1 MSTVQPIKMK
11 IANILRTK
19 VVLIP
24 LFILVFIYLFA
35 WAGLPRLVHWQAE
48 KQVLE
53 RSGHVLKMDLPEV
66 NPFKLTVRIPKLS
79 LATPEGEQLVAFDH
93 LFVDVSGTDLFT
105 GLVAL
110 DQIDLKNL
118 NLNVALLPEGK
129 NNFTALLDAFKTE
142 EPEEENTEPPAFL
155 LSHLL
160 ISDAAVDFEDR
171 RKPDGLKT
179 RFAPLNLE
187 LRDLATRSETD
198 GDFVLNAVTGLD
210 AELKLRA
217 QIQLADP
224 SATGEFSLTGLNLAK
239 LEPLLAPLLPTAPP
253 AGSADLALNFD
264 VNLKE
269 SATLQ
274 ANETAPADGA
284 PQANQAAQPKVL
296 INNINAE
303 VREFSMAAKPQ
314 GASAAAQ
321 FSKLNVN
328 NASFD
333 LQANK
338 AELTG
343 IVLAGLQ
350 LNHASK
356 AKAIGLDTIEVG
368 PILVDLAEQ
377 HAEVNAATVKGG
389 AVNVKRNA
397 QGKLDLMAA
406 INDWVPAKK
415 PADKNTP
422 ETIDEVPAKPW
433 TYAVN
438 TIDLSGIN
446 ANIQDQTV
454 SPALN
459 IGLNSIAV
467 STSGVTQDL
476 SKTLPLKASLNVA
489 SGGSIA
495 VNGDIN
501 PSTAAT
507 QMNIEVNALA
517 LKPAQPFIGQ
527 FAKLNLV
534 SGAIYTKGK
543 ATYNAKEQG
552 YAGSLTVAGLRLNEA
567 GTNNSFFEFKK
578 LFTPGLRVN
587 AQGLNIQRL
596 TLEGLDTS
604 LLIAKDKSTN
614 ISRILVSKEEPTT
627 ATQQQAE
634 PATPAANA
642 PPAFAVNIDRFSIA
656 DSELDFADESLFIP
670 FGTRIHSLEGV
681 LNGLSN
687 KPGTRGEL
695 ALKGAVDEFGEAD
708 AQGTLNLLDP
718 TAYMDIAVKF
728 SNVEMRNLT
737 PYSGTFANRKI
748 ESGKLSLNLV
758 YNIENQ
764 QLNSSNQVIVDKLKL
779 GERVQSPQGRDLP
792 LELAI
797 AILEDSNG
805 RIDLGLPITGDLND
819 PQFSYGAIV
828 WKAIGN
834 VLTKIVTAPFR
845 ALGALFGGGDADELG
860 KIEFTAGANTLSP
873 SQREGLKK
881 LGEALTTR
889 PNLAL
894 TVQGTWAPVDKT
906 AIQNLQMRRAVA
918 AQAGEKLQP
927 GENPGPLALNNEAT
941 QKAIEALFEKRFS
954 GGELASM
961 KTGFRKAN
969 PGQLEQGMAGKA
981 LGQITNLFKD
991 TRELSEA
998 EVNALK
1004 GKNFYAVL
1012 AQKLQDSE
1020 EVSTAQLQALA
1031 TQRQHLVSTGL
1042 TSAGVP
1048 AERVKTDSPKET
1060 KANDDKTVPMELGVA
1075 VNK

>member
-1 MSTVQPIKMK
+1 MK
-11 IANILRTK
+11 FAPILRSK
-19 VVLIP
+19 AVLIP
-24 LFILVFIYLFA
+24 LFVIVFFYLFA

-53 RSGHVLKMDLPEV
+53 RSGHVLNMDLPEV
-66 NPFKLTVRIPKLS
+66 NPFKLTVRIPKLN
-79 LATPEGEQLVAFDH
+79 LATPEGEQLVSFEH

-105 GLVAL
+105 GLIAL

-129 NNFTALLDAFKTE
+129 NNFTALLESFKSE
-142 EPEEENTEPPAFL
+142 EPEEEENTEPPAFL

-160 ISDAAVDFEDR
+160 ISDAAVNFEDR

-179 RFAPLNLE
+179 TFAPLNLE
-187 LRDLATRSETD
+187 LRDLATRSEND

-224 SATGEFSLTGLNLAK
+224 SAVGEFSLTGLNIAK
-239 LEPLLAPLLPTAPP
+239 LEPLLTPLLPTAPP
-253 AGSADLALNFD
+253 AGSADLALDFD
-264 VNLKE
+264 VNLKDASE
-269 SATLQ
+269 
-274 ANETAPADGA
+274 EIP
-284 PQANQAAQPKVL
+284 PKVF

-303 VREFSMAAKPQ
+303 VREFNIAAKPQ

-321 FSKLNVN
+321 FNKLNIN

-333 LQANK
+333 LQTNK
-338 AELTG
+338 AELAG

-350 LNHASK
+350 LNHSNK
-356 AKAIGLDTIEVG
+356 AKAIGLDAIEVG
-368 PILVDLAEQ
+368 PIAVDLTEQ
-377 HAEVNAATVKGG
+377 HAEVNAATLKGG
-389 AVNVKRNA
+389 QVNIKRNA
-397 QGKLDLMAA
+397 KGELDLMAA
-406 INDWVPAKK
+406 INDWIPPAKPVAK
-415 PADKNTP
+415 QADADNEP
-422 ETIDEVPAKPW
+422 VEESKPW

-438 TIDLSGIN
+438 TIDLSGIQ

-459 IGLNSIAV
+459 IGLNNIAV
-467 STSGVTQDL
+467 STNGVTQDL
-476 SKTLPLKASLNVA
+476 SKNLPLKASLNVA

-495 VNGDIN
+495 VNGTVN
-501 PSTAAT
+501 PSTTAT
-507 QMNIEVNALA
+507 QMNVEVNALA
-517 LKPAQPFIGQ
+517 LKPAQPFIAQ

-552 YAGSLTVAGLRLNEA
+552 YAGSLTIGSLRLNEA

-596 TLEGLDTS
+596 TLEGLDTA

-614 ISRILVSKEEPTT
+614 ISRILVNKEEPKTAAEQTPETT
-627 ATQQQAE
+627 KTADNT
-634 PATPAANA
+634 
-642 PPAFAVNIDRFSIA
+642 PPAFAVNIDRFNIA
-656 DSELDFADESLFIP
+656 NSELDFADESLFIP

-681 LNGLSN
+681 VNGLSN

-708 AQGTLNLLDP
+708 AQGTINLLDP
-718 TAYMDIAVKF
+718 TNYMDIAVKF

-894 TVQGTWAPVDKT
+894 TVQGTWAPADKT

-918 AQAGEKLQP
+918 VQAGEKLEAS
-927 GENPGPLALNNEAT
+927 ENPGPLALNSEAT
-941 QKAIEALFEKRFS
+941 QKALEALFEKRFS
-954 GGELASM
+954 GGELASL

-969 PGQLEQGMAGKA
+969 PGQLEQGVAGKA

-991 TRELSEA
+991 TRELSDS

-1020 EVSTAQLQALA
+1020 EVSAAQLQALA
-1031 TQRQHLVSTGL
+1031 TQRQQVVSTGL
-1042 TSAGVP
+1042 TAAGVP
-1048 AERVKTDSPKET
+1048 AERVKTDAPKET
-1060 KANDDKTVPMELGVA
+1060 KGSDEKTVPMELGVA

>member
-1 MSTVQPIKMK
+1 MK
-11 IANILRTK
+11 LTTIFRSKAL
-19 VVLIP
+19 LIP
-24 LFILVFIYLFA
+24 LFIIVFFYIFA

-53 RSGHVLKMDLPEV
+53 RSGHVLKMDLPEL
-66 NPFKLTVRIPKLS
+66 NPFKLTLRIPKLN
-79 LATPEGEQLVAFDH
+79 LTTPEGEQMVAFDQ
-93 LFVDVSGTDLFT
+93 LFVDISGTDLFT

-110 DQIDLKNL
+110 DQIELKNL
-118 NLNVALLPEGK
+118 NLNVALLPDGK
-129 NNFTALLDAFKTE
+129 NNFTALLDAFKSE
-142 EPEEENTEPPAFL
+142 EPEEEDNKEPPAFL

-160 ISDAAVDFEDR
+160 ITDAVVDFQDR

-179 RFAPLNLE
+179 RFEPLNLE

-224 SATGEFSLTGLNLAK
+224 SATGEFSLKGLNIAK
-239 LEPLLAPLLPTAPP
+239 LEPLLKPLLPTSPP
-253 AGSADLALNFD
+253 AGNADLALNFD
-264 VNLKE
+264 VNLKDASE
-269 SATLQ
+269 DI
-274 ANETAPADGA
+274 P
-284 PQANQAAQPKVL
+284 PKVL
-296 INNINAE
+296 IDNVNAE
-303 VREFSMAAKPQ
+303 VRDFNIAAKPQ
-314 GASAAAQ
+314 GASASAQ
-321 FSKLNVN
+321 FSTLNIN
-328 NASFD
+328 NGSFD

-338 AELTG
+338 AELAG

-350 LNHASK
+350 MNQGNK
-356 AKAIGLDTIEVG
+356 AKAIELSTIEVG
-368 PILVDLAEQ
+368 PIAVDLTEQ
-377 HAEVNAATVKGG
+377 HAEVSAATVKGG

-397 QGKLDLMAA
+397 KGELDLMAA
-406 INDWVPAKK
+406 IDDWIPANK
-415 PADKNTP
+415 PAVKP
-422 ETIDEVPAKPW
+422 EKAAPQVAGDDPAKPW
-433 TYAVN
+433 TYAIN

-459 IGLNSIAV
+459 IGLNNIAV
-467 STSGVTQDL
+467 STNGVTQDL

-495 VNGDIN
+495 VNGEIN

-507 QMNIEVNALA
+507 QMNVEVNALA
-517 LKPAQPFIGQ
+517 LKPVQPFIAQ
-527 FAKLNLV
+527 FAKLELAN
-534 SGAIYTKGK
+534 GAIYTKGK
-543 ATYNAKEQG
+543 ATYNAKEQS
-552 YAGSLTVAGLRLNEA
+552 YLGSLTVASLRLNET
-567 GTNNSFFEFKK
+567 GTNNSFLQFKK

-596 TLEGLDTS
+596 TLEGLDTA

-614 ISRILVSKEEPTT
+614 ISRILVSNDEAKTDRQQPT
-627 ATQQQAE
+627 E
-634 PATPAANA
+634 PAKPADNT
-642 PPAFAVNIDRFSIA
+642 PPAFAINIDRFNIA
-656 DSELDFADESLFIP
+656 DSEMDFADESLFIP

-681 LNGLSN
+681 VNGLSN

-695 ALKGAVDEFGEAD
+695 ALNGAVDEFGEAD
-708 AQGTLNLLDP
+708 AQGTINLMDP
-718 TAYMDIAVKF
+718 TAFMDIVVKF

-845 ALGALFGGGDADELG
+845 ALGALFGGADADELG
-860 KIEFTAGANTLSP
+860 KIEFNAGANTLSP
-873 SQREGLKK
+873 SQRESLKK

-894 TVQGTWAPVDKT
+894 TVQGTWAPADKT

-918 AQAGEKLQP
+918 TQAGEKLQP

-969 PGQLEQGMAGKA
+969 PGQLEQGVAGKA

-991 TRELSEA
+991 TRELSDA

-1031 TQRQHLVSTGL
+1031 TQRQQLVSTGL

-1048 AERVKTDSPKET
+1048 AERVKTDAPKET

>member
-1 MSTVQPIKMK
+1 MK
-11 IANILRTK
+11 FAPILRSK
-19 VVLIP
+19 AVLIP
-24 LFILVFIYLFA
+24 LFVVVFFYLFA

-53 RSGHVLKMDLPEV
+53 RSGHVLNMGLPEI
-66 NPFKLTVRIPKLS
+66 NPFKLTVRIPKLN
-79 LATPEGEQLVAFDH
+79 LATPEGEQLVSFEH

-105 GLVAL
+105 GLIAL

-129 NNFTALLDAFKTE
+129 NNFTALLDAFKTD
-142 EPEEENTEPPAFL
+142 EPEEEENTEPPAFL

-160 ISDAAVDFEDR
+160 ISDAAVNFEDR

-179 RFAPLNLE
+179 TFAPLNLE
-187 LRDLATRSETD
+187 LRDLATRSEND

-224 SATGEFSLTGLNLAK
+224 SAVGEFSLTGLNIAK

-264 VNLKE
+264 VNLKDASE
-269 SATLQ
+269 
-274 ANETAPADGA
+274 EIP
-284 PQANQAAQPKVL
+284 PKVL

-303 VREFSMAAKPQ
+303 VREFNIAAKPQ
-314 GASAAAQ
+314 GASVAAQ
-321 FSKLNVN
+321 FNKLNIN

-333 LQANK
+333 LQTNK
-338 AELTG
+338 AELAG
-343 IVLAGLQ
+343 ILLAGLQ
-350 LNHASK
+350 LNHSNK
-356 AKAIGLDTIEVG
+356 AKAIGLDAIEVG
-368 PILVDLAEQ
+368 PIAVDLTEQ
-377 HAEVNAATVKGG
+377 HAEVNAATLKGG
-389 AVNVKRNA
+389 LVNVKRNA
-397 QGKLDLMAA
+397 KGELDLMAA
-406 INDWVPAKK
+406 INDWIPPTK
-415 PADKNTP
+415 PAEKQAEAD
-422 ETIDEVPAKPW
+422 DEIAEESKPW

-438 TIDLSGIN
+438 TIDLSGIQ

-459 IGLNSIAV
+459 IGLNNIAV

-476 SKTLPLKASLNVA
+476 SKNLPLKASLNVA

-495 VNGDIN
+495 VNGTIN
-501 PSTAAT
+501 PSTTAT
-507 QMNIEVNALA
+507 QMNVEVNALA
-517 LKPAQPFIGQ
+517 LKPAQPFIAQ

-552 YAGSLTVAGLRLNEA
+552 YVGSLTIGSLRLNEA

-596 TLEGLDTS
+596 TLEGLDTA

-614 ISRILVSKEEPTT
+614 ISRILVNKEEPKTAAEQTPETT
-627 ATQQQAE
+627 KTADNT
-634 PATPAANA
+634 
-642 PPAFAVNIDRFSIA
+642 PPAFAVNIDRFNIA
-656 DSELDFADESLFIP
+656 NSELDFADESLFIP

-681 LNGLSN
+681 VNGLSN

-708 AQGTLNLLDP
+708 AQGTINLLDP
-718 TAYMDIAVKF
+718 TNYMDIAVKF

-894 TVQGTWAPVDKT
+894 TVQGTWAPADKT

-918 AQAGEKLQP
+918 TQAGEKLQAD
-927 GENPGPLALNNEAT
+927 ENPGPLALNSEAT
-941 QKAIEALFEKRFS
+941 QKALEALFEKRFS
-954 GGELASM
+954 GGELASL

-969 PGQLEQGMAGKA
+969 PGQLEQGVAGKA

-991 TRELSEA
+991 TRELSDS

-1020 EVSTAQLQALA
+1020 EVSAAQLQALA
-1031 TQRQHLVSTGL
+1031 TQRQQVVSTGL
-1042 TSAGVP
+1042 TAAGVP
-1048 AERVKTDSPKET
+1048 AERVKTDAPKET
-1060 KANDDKTVPMELGVA
+1060 EASDEKTVPMELGVA

>member
-1 MSTVQPIKMK
+1 MK
-11 IANILRTK
+11 LTTIFRSKAL
-19 VVLIP
+19 LIP
-24 LFILVFIYLFA
+24 LFIIVFFYIFA

-53 RSGHVLKMDLPEV
+53 RSGHVLKMDLPEL
-66 NPFKLTVRIPKLS
+66 NPFKLTLRIPKLN
-79 LATPEGEQLVAFDH
+79 LTTPEGEQMVAFDQ
-93 LFVDVSGTDLFT
+93 LFVDISGTDLFT

-110 DQIDLKNL
+110 DQIELKNL
-118 NLNVALLPEGK
+118 NLNVALLPDGK
-129 NNFTALLDAFKTE
+129 NNFTALLDAFKSE
-142 EPEEENTEPPAFL
+142 EPEEEDNKEPPAFL

-160 ISDAAVDFEDR
+160 ITDAVVDFQDR

-179 RFAPLNLE
+179 RFEPLNLE

-224 SATGEFSLTGLNLAK
+224 SATGEFSLKGLNIAK
-239 LEPLLAPLLPTAPP
+239 LEPLLKPLLPTSPP
-253 AGSADLALNFD
+253 AGNADLALNFD
-264 VNLKE
+264 VNLKDASE
-269 SATLQ
+269 DI
-274 ANETAPADGA
+274 P
-284 PQANQAAQPKVL
+284 PKVL
-296 INNINAE
+296 INNVNAE
-303 VREFSMAAKPQ
+303 VRDFNIAAKPQ
-314 GASAAAQ
+314 GASASAQ
-321 FSKLNVN
+321 FSTLNIN
-328 NASFD
+328 NGSFD

-338 AELTG
+338 AELAG

-350 LNHASK
+350 MNQGNK
-356 AKAIGLDTIEVG
+356 AKAIELSTIEVG
-368 PILVDLAEQ
+368 PIAVDLTEQ
-377 HAEVNAATVKGG
+377 HAEVSAATVKGG

-397 QGKLDLMAA
+397 KGELDLMAA
-406 INDWVPAKK
+406 IDDWIPANK
-415 PADKNTP
+415 PAVKP
-422 ETIDEVPAKPW
+422 EKAAPQVAGDDPAKPW
-433 TYAVN
+433 TYAIN

-459 IGLNSIAV
+459 IGLNNIAV
-467 STSGVTQDL
+467 STNGITQDL

-495 VNGDIN
+495 VNGEIN

-507 QMNIEVNALA
+507 QMNVEVNALA
-517 LKPAQPFIGQ
+517 LKPVQPFIAQ
-527 FAKLNLV
+527 FAKLELAN
-534 SGAIYTKGK
+534 GAIYTKGK
-543 ATYNAKEQG
+543 ATYNAKEQS
-552 YAGSLTVAGLRLNEA
+552 YLGSLTVASLRLNET
-567 GTNNSFFEFKK
+567 GTNNSFLQFKK

-596 TLEGLDTS
+596 TLEGLDTA

-614 ISRILVSKEEPTT
+614 ISRILVSNDEAKTARQQPT
-627 ATQQQAE
+627 E
-634 PATPAANA
+634 PAKPADNT
-642 PPAFAVNIDRFSIA
+642 PPAFAINIDRFNIA
-656 DSELDFADESLFIP
+656 DSEMDFADESLFIP

-681 LNGLSN
+681 VNGLSN

-695 ALKGAVDEFGEAD
+695 ALNGAVDEFGEAD
-708 AQGTLNLLDP
+708 AQGTINLMDP
-718 TAYMDIAVKF
+718 TAFMDIVVKF

-845 ALGALFGGGDADELG
+845 ALGALFGGADADELG
-860 KIEFTAGANTLSP
+860 KIEFNAGANTLSP
-873 SQREGLKK
+873 SQRESLKK

-894 TVQGTWAPVDKT
+894 TVQGTWAPADKT

-918 AQAGEKLQP
+918 TQAGEKLQP

-969 PGQLEQGMAGKA
+969 PGQLEQGVAGKA

-991 TRELSEA
+991 TRELSDA

-1031 TQRQHLVSTGL
+1031 TQRQQLVSTGL

-1048 AERVKTDSPKET
+1048 AERVKTDAPKET

>member
-1 MSTVQPIKMK
+1 MK
-11 IANILRTK
+11 LTNILRSK
-19 VVLIP
+19 ALLIP
-24 LFILVFIYLFA
+24 LFFLVFFYVFA
-35 WAGLPRLVHWQAE
+35 WAGLPLLVHWQAE

-53 RSGHVLKMDLPEV
+53 RSGHVLTMDLPEV
-66 NPFKLTVRIPKLS
+66 NPFKLTVRIPKLN
-79 LATPEGEQLVAFDH
+79 LATPKGEQLVSFDH

-105 GLVAL
+105 GLIAL

-129 NNFTALLDAFKTE
+129 NNFTALLEAFKSE
-142 EPEEENTEPPAFL
+142 EPEEEDNKEPPAFL
-155 LSHLL
+155 LSHLV
-160 ISDAAVDFEDR
+160 ITDAAIDFHDQ

-179 RFAPLNLE
+179 RFEPLNLE

-198 GDFVLNAVTGLD
+198 GDFVLNAITGLD

-224 SATGEFSLTGLNLAK
+224 SATGEFSLTGLNIAK
-239 LEPLLAPLLPTAPP
+239 LEPLLAPLLPTATPS
-253 AGSADLALNFD
+253 GSADLALNFD
-264 VNLKE
+264 VNLKDASE
-269 SATLQ
+269 EVL
-274 ANETAPADGA
+274 
-284 PQANQAAQPKVL
+284 PKVL

-303 VREFSMAAKPQ
+303 IREFNIAAKPQ

-321 FSKLNVN
+321 FSKLNIN

-338 AELTG
+338 AELAG

-350 LNHASK
+350 LNHSNK
-356 AKAIGLDTIEVG
+356 AKAIGLSAVEVG
-368 PILVDLAEQ
+368 PITVDLTEQ
-377 HAEVNAATVKGG
+377 HAEVNAAAVKGG
-389 AVNVKRNA
+389 QVNVKRN
-397 QGKLDLMAA
+397 GKGELDLMAA
-406 INDWVPAKK
+406 INDWIPKPNSAPAE
-415 PADKNTP
+415 NTGDV
-422 ETIDEVPAKPW
+422 TAKPW
-433 TYAVN
+433 TYTVN
-438 TIDLSGIN
+438 SVDISGIN
-446 ANIQDQTV
+446 ANFQDQTV

-459 IGLNSIAV
+459 LGLNNIAV
-467 STSGVTQDL
+467 STSGVTHDL
-476 SKTLPLKASLNVA
+476 TRNLPLKVSLNVA

-495 VNGDIN
+495 VNGNIN

-507 QMNIEVNALA
+507 QMNVEVNALA

-527 FAKLNLV
+527 FAKLDLA
-534 SGAIYTKGK
+534 SGVIYTKGK

-552 YAGSLTVAGLRLNEA
+552 YTGSLTVASLRLNET
-567 GTNNSFFEFKK
+567 GTKNSFFQFKK
-578 LFTPGLRVN
+578 LFTPSLN
-587 AQGLNIQRL
+587 ANAKGLNIQRL
-596 TLEGLDTS
+596 TLEGLDTA
-604 LLIAKDKSTN
+604 LLIAKDQSTN
-614 ISRILVSKEEPTT
+614 ISRILVTKEEPKTPAKPT
-627 ATQQQAE
+627 ATPE
-634 PATPAANA
+634 KSTRNTP
-642 PPAFAVNIDRFSIA
+642 PEFAVNIDRFTIA
-656 DSELDFADESLFIP
+656 DSEMDFADESLFIP

-681 LNGLSN
+681 VNGLSN

-708 AQGTLNLLDP
+708 AQGTINLMDP

-805 RIDLGLPITGDLND
+805 RIDLGLPITGNLND

-828 WKAIGN
+828 WKALGN

-860 KIEFTAGANTLSP
+860 KIEFTAGANSLSP
-873 SQREGLKK
+873 SQRESLKK

-894 TVQGTWAPVDKT
+894 TVQGTWAATDKT

-918 AQAGEKLQP
+918 TQAGEKLQP

-941 QKAIEALFEKRFS
+941 QKALENLVGKRLG
-954 GGELASM
+954 GGELASL

-969 PGQLEQGMAGKA
+969 PGQLEQGVAGKA
-981 LGQITNLFKD
+981 LGQVTNLFKE
-991 TRELSEA
+991 TRELSET

-1012 AQKLQDSE
+1012 AQKLQDTE
-1020 EVSTAQLQALA
+1020 EVSTAQLQTLA
-1031 TQRQHLVSTGL
+1031 TERQQLVSTGL
-1042 TSAGVP
+1042 TAAGVP
-1048 AERVKTDSPKET
+1048 AERVKSGTPKET
-1060 KANDDKTVPMELGVA
+1060 KPNDDKTVPMELGVA

>member
-1 MSTVQPIKMK
+1 MK
-11 IANILRTK
+11 LTTILRSK
-19 VVLIP
+19 ALLIP
-24 LFILVFIYLFA
+24 LFIIVFFYVFA

-53 RSGHVLKMDLPEV
+53 RSGHVLKMDLPEL
-66 NPFKLTVRIPKLS
+66 NPFKLTLRIPKLN
-79 LATPEGEQLVAFDH
+79 LTTPEGEQLVAFDH
-93 LFVDVSGTDLFT
+93 LFVDVSGTDLLT

-129 NNFTALLDAFKTE
+129 NNFTALLEAFKSE
-142 EPEEENTEPPAFL
+142 EPEEEDNKEPPAFL

-171 RKPDGLKT
+171 RNPDGLKT

-224 SATGEFSLTGLNLAK
+224 SATGEFSLTGLNIAK

-253 AGSADLALNFD
+253 AGNADLALNFD

-269 SATLQ
+269 EPA
-274 ANETAPADGA
+274 AAPGTE
-284 PQANQAAQPKVL
+284 AAQAKVL
-296 INNINAE
+296 INNINVE
-303 VREFSMAAKPQ
+303 VREFSIAAKPQ
-314 GASAAAQ
+314 EGTAAAQ
-321 FSKLNVN
+321 FSKLNIN
-328 NASFD
+328 NANFD
-333 LQANK
+333 LQSNK
-338 AELTG
+338 ADVAG

-350 LNHASK
+350 LNHSNK
-356 AKAIGLDTIEVG
+356 AKAIGLDAIEVG
-368 PILVDLAEQ
+368 PVAVDLTAQ

-389 AVNVKRNA
+389 VVNVKRNA
-397 QGKLDLMAA
+397 KGELDLVAT
-406 INDWVPAKK
+406 IDDWIPASK
-415 PADKNTP
+415 PAVKSEKAAP
-422 ETIDEVPAKPW
+422 QETEEGPAKPW
-433 TYAVN
+433 TYAIN
-438 TIDLSGIN
+438 TIDLSGIS
-446 ANIQDQTV
+446 ANIQDQSV

-459 IGLNSIAV
+459 IGLNNIAV
-467 STSGVTQDL
+467 ATSGFTQDL

-495 VNGDIN
+495 VNGTVN

-507 QMNIEVNALA
+507 QMNVEVNALA
-517 LKPAQPFIGQ
+517 LKPVQPFIAQ
-527 FAKLNLV
+527 FAKLELAN
-534 SGAIYTKGK
+534 GAIYTKGK
-543 ATYNAKEQG
+543 ATYSAKEQG
-552 YAGSLTVAGLRLNEA
+552 YSGSLTVAGLRLNEA
-567 GTNNSFFEFKK
+567 GTNNSFFQFKK

-596 TLEGLDTS
+596 TLEGLDTA
-604 LLIAKDKSTN
+604 LLIAKDKSSN
-614 ISRILVSKEEPTT
+614 ISRILVNKEESKAPS
-627 ATQQQAE
+627 QQQAE
-634 PATPAANA
+634 AAKPVDNTL
-642 PPAFAVNIDRFSIA
+642 PAFAVNIDRFNIA
-656 DSELDFADESLFIP
+656 DSEMDFADESLFIP

-681 LNGLSN
+681 VNGLSN

-708 AQGTLNLLDP
+708 AQGTINLLDP

-894 TVQGTWAPVDKT
+894 TVQGTWAPADKT

-918 AQAGEKLQP
+918 MQAGEKLQP

-954 GGELASM
+954 GGELASL

-969 PGQLEQGMAGKA
+969 PGQLEQGVAGKA

-991 TRELSEA
+991 TRELSDA
-998 EVNALK
+998 EVSALK

-1020 EVSTAQLQALA
+1020 EVSTAQLQDLA
-1031 TQRQHLVSTGL
+1031 TQRQQLVSTGL
-1042 TSAGVP
+1042 TAAGVP
-1048 AERVKTDSPKET
+1048 AERVKTDAPKET
-1060 KANDDKTVPMELGVA
+1060 KASDDKTVPMELGVA

>member
-1 MSTVQPIKMK
+1 MK
-11 IANILRTK
+11 LTTIIRSKAL
-19 VVLIP
+19 LIP
-24 LFILVFIYLFA
+24 LFIIVFLYAFA

-53 RSGHVLKMDLPEV
+53 RSGHVLKMDLPEL
-66 NPFKLTVRIPKLS
+66 NPFKLTLRIPKLN
-79 LATPEGEQLVAFDH
+79 LTTPEGEPLVAFDH
-93 LFVDVSGTDLFT
+93 LFVDISGTDLFT
-105 GLVAL
+105 GLIAL

-129 NNFTALLDAFKTE
+129 NNFTALLDAFKSE
-142 EPEEENTEPPAFL
+142 EPEEEDNKEPPAFL
-155 LSHLL
+155 LSRLL
-160 ISDAAVDFEDR
+160 ISDAVVDFQDR

-179 RFAPLNLE
+179 RFEPLNLE

-224 SATGEFSLTGLNLAK
+224 SATGEFSLTGLNIAK

-253 AGSADLALNFD
+253 AGSADLALKFD
-264 VNLKE
+264 VNLKDASE
-269 SATLQ
+269 D
-274 ANETAPADGA
+274 TA
-284 PQANQAAQPKVL
+284 PKVL
-296 INNINAE
+296 INNINVE

-314 GASAAAQ
+314 GATAAAQ
-321 FSKLNVN
+321 FSKLNIN
-328 NASFD
+328 NANFD
-333 LQANK
+333 LQGNK
-338 AELTG
+338 ADVAG

-350 LNHASK
+350 LNHGNK

-368 PILVDLAEQ
+368 PVAVDLTGQ

-389 AVNVKRNA
+389 VVNVKRNA
-397 QGKLDLMAA
+397 KGELDLIAA
-406 INDWVPAKK
+406 LEDWIPASK
-415 PADKNTP
+415 PAVKP
-422 ETIDEVPAKPW
+422 EKAAPQETEDSPAKPW
-433 TYAVN
+433 TYAINSV
-438 TIDLSGIN
+438 DLSRIN
-446 ANIQDQTV
+446 ANIQDQSV
-454 SPALN
+454 SPPLN
-459 IGLNSIAV
+459 IGLNNIAV
-467 STSGVTQDL
+467 STSGITQDL

-489 SGGSIA
+489 SGGNIA
-495 VNGDIN
+495 VNGKIN

-507 QMNIEVNALA
+507 QMDVEVNALA
-517 LKPAQPFIGQ
+517 LKPVQPFIGQ
-527 FAKLNLV
+527 VAKLELA

-543 ATYNAKEQG
+543 ATYNAKEQS
-552 YAGSLTVAGLRLNEA
+552 YLGSLTVASLRLNET
-567 GTNNSFFEFKK
+567 GTNNSFFQFKK

-596 TLEGLDTS
+596 TLEGLDTA

-614 ISRILVSKEEPTT
+614 ISRILVNKEEPKTPS
-627 ATQQQAE
+627 QQQAE
-634 PATPAANA
+634 AAKPVDNT
-642 PPAFAVNIDRFSIA
+642 PPAFAVNIDRFNIA
-656 DSELDFADESLFIP
+656 DSEMDFADESLFIP

-681 LNGLSN
+681 VNGLSN

-708 AQGTLNLLDP
+708 AQGTINLLDP

-894 TVQGTWAPVDKT
+894 TVQGTWAPADKT

-918 AQAGEKLQP
+918 MQAGEKLQP

-941 QKAIEALFEKRFS
+941 QKAIEALFEKRFG
-954 GGELASM
+954 GGELASL

-969 PGQLEQGMAGKA
+969 PGQLEQGVAGKA

-991 TRELSEA
+991 TRELSDA
-998 EVNALK
+998 EVSALK
-1004 GKNFYAVL
+1004 GKNFYSVL

-1020 EVSTAQLQALA
+1020 EVSTAQLQTLA
-1031 TQRQHLVSTGL
+1031 TQRQQLVSTGL
-1042 TSAGVP
+1042 TAAGVP
-1048 AERVKTDSPKET
+1048 AERVKTDAPKEI
-1060 KANDDKTVPMELGVA
+1060 KASDDKTVPMELGVA
-1075 VNK
+1075 VKK

>member
-1 MSTVQPIKMK
+1 M
-11 IANILRTK
+11 
-19 VVLIP
+19 
-24 LFILVFIYLFA
+24 
-35 WAGLPRLVHWQAE
+35 GLPE
-48 KQVLE
+48 I
-53 RSGHVLKMDLPEV
+53 
-66 NPFKLTVRIPKLS
+66 NPFKLTVRIPKLN
-79 LATPEGEQLVAFDH
+79 LATPEGEQLVSFEH

-129 NNFTALLDAFKTE
+129 NNFTTLLDAFKTD
-142 EPEEENTEPPAFL
+142 EPEEEENTEPPAFL

-160 ISDAAVDFEDR
+160 ISDAAVNFEDR

-179 RFAPLNLE
+179 TFAPLNLE
-187 LRDLATRSETD
+187 LRDLATRSEND
-198 GDFVLNAVTGLD
+198 GDFVLNAITGLD

-224 SATGEFSLTGLNLAK
+224 SAVGEFSLTGLNIAK

-264 VNLKE
+264 VNLKDASE
-269 SATLQ
+269 
-274 ANETAPADGA
+274 EIP
-284 PQANQAAQPKVL
+284 PKVL

-303 VREFSMAAKPQ
+303 VREFNILAKPQ

-321 FSKLNVN
+321 FIKLNIN

-333 LQANK
+333 LQTNK
-338 AELTG
+338 AELAG

-350 LNHASK
+350 LNHSNK

-377 HAEVNAATVKGG
+377 HAEVNAATLKGG
-389 AVNVKRNA
+389 AVNVKRNSK
-397 QGKLDLMAA
+397 GELDLMAA
-406 INDWVPAKK
+406 INDWIPAKK
-415 PADKNTP
+415 PVDKSAP
-422 ETIDEVPAKPW
+422 ETSDKTPAKPW
-433 TYAVN
+433 TYSVN
-438 TIDLSGIN
+438 TIDVSGIN

-459 IGLNSIAV
+459 IGLNNIAV

-476 SKTLPLKASLNVA
+476 SKNLPLKASLNVA
-489 SGGSIA
+489 SGGNIA
-495 VNGDIN
+495 VNGTVN
-501 PSTAAT
+501 HSTTAT
-507 QMNIEVNALA
+507 QMNVEVNALA

-552 YAGSLTVAGLRLNEA
+552 YVGSLTIGSLRLNEA

-596 TLEGLDTS
+596 TLEGLDTA

-614 ISRILVSKEEPTT
+614 ISRILVNKEEPTT

-634 PATPAANA
+634 PAKPAANT
-642 PPAFAVNIDRFSIA
+642 PPAFAVNIDRFNIA
-656 DSELDFADESLFIP
+656 NSEMDFADESLFIP

-681 LNGLSN
+681 VNGLSN

-708 AQGTLNLLDP
+708 AQGTINLLDP
-718 TAYMDIAVKF
+718 TAYMDIVVKF

-918 AQAGEKLQP
+918 TQAGEKLQP

-954 GGELASM
+954 GGELASL

-969 PGQLEQGMAGKA
+969 PGQLEQGVAGKA
-981 LGQITNLFKD
+981 LGQLTNLFKD
-991 TRELSEA
+991 TRELSDA

-1031 TQRQHLVSTGL
+1031 TQRQQLVSTGL

-1048 AERVKTDSPKET
+1048 AERVKTDAPKET

>member
-1 MSTVQPIKMK
+1 MK
-11 IANILRTK
+11 LTTIFRSKAL
-19 VVLIP
+19 LIP
-24 LFILVFIYLFA
+24 LFIIVFFYIFA

-53 RSGHVLKMDLPEV
+53 RSGHVLKMDLPEL
-66 NPFKLTVRIPKLS
+66 NPFKLTLRIPKLN
-79 LATPEGEQLVAFDH
+79 LTTPEGEQMVAFDQ
-93 LFVDVSGTDLFT
+93 LFVDISGTDLFT

-110 DQIDLKNL
+110 DQIELKNL
-118 NLNVALLPEGK
+118 NLNVALLPDGK
-129 NNFTALLDAFKTE
+129 NNFTALLDAFKSE
-142 EPEEENTEPPAFL
+142 EPEEEDNKEPPAFL

-160 ISDAAVDFEDR
+160 ITDAVVDFQDR

-179 RFAPLNLE
+179 RFEPLNLE

-224 SATGEFSLTGLNLAK
+224 SATGEFSLKGLNIAK
-239 LEPLLAPLLPTAPP
+239 LEPLLKPLLPTSPP
-253 AGSADLALNFD
+253 AGNADLALNFD
-264 VNLKE
+264 VNLKDASE
-269 SATLQ
+269 DI
-274 ANETAPADGA
+274 P
-284 PQANQAAQPKVL
+284 PKVL
-296 INNINAE
+296 INNVNAE
-303 VREFSMAAKPQ
+303 VRDFNIAAKPQ
-314 GASAAAQ
+314 GASASAQ
-321 FSKLNVN
+321 FSTLNIN
-328 NASFD
+328 NGSFD

-338 AELTG
+338 AELAG

-350 LNHASK
+350 MNQGNK
-356 AKAIGLDTIEVG
+356 AKAIELSTIEVG
-368 PILVDLAEQ
+368 PIAVDLTEQ
-377 HAEVNAATVKGG
+377 HAEVSAATVKGG

-397 QGKLDLMAA
+397 KGELDLMAA
-406 INDWVPAKK
+406 IDDWIPANK
-415 PADKNTP
+415 PAVKP
-422 ETIDEVPAKPW
+422 EKAAPQVAGDDPAKPW
-433 TYAVN
+433 TYAIN

-459 IGLNSIAV
+459 IGLNNIAV
-467 STSGVTQDL
+467 STNGVTQDL

-495 VNGDIN
+495 VNGEIN

-507 QMNIEVNALA
+507 QMNVEVNALA
-517 LKPAQPFIGQ
+517 LKPVQPFIAQ
-527 FAKLNLV
+527 FAKLELAN
-534 SGAIYTKGK
+534 GAIYTKGK
-543 ATYNAKEQG
+543 ATYNAKEQS
-552 YAGSLTVAGLRLNEA
+552 YLGSLTVASLRLNET
-567 GTNNSFFEFKK
+567 GTNNSFLQFKK

-596 TLEGLDTS
+596 TLEGLDTA

-614 ISRILVSKEEPTT
+614 ISRILVSNDEAKTARQQPT
-627 ATQQQAE
+627 E
-634 PATPAANA
+634 PAKPADNT
-642 PPAFAVNIDRFSIA
+642 PPAFAINIDRFNLA
-656 DSELDFADESLFIP
+656 DSEMDFADESLFIP

-681 LNGLSN
+681 VNGLSN

-695 ALKGAVDEFGEAD
+695 ALNGAVDEFGEAD
-708 AQGTLNLLDP
+708 AQGTINLMDP
-718 TAYMDIAVKF
+718 TAFMDIVVKF

-845 ALGALFGGGDADELG
+845 ALGALFGGADADELG
-860 KIEFTAGANTLSP
+860 KIEFNAGANTLSP
-873 SQREGLKK
+873 SQRESLKK

-894 TVQGTWAPVDKT
+894 TVQGTWAPADKT

-918 AQAGEKLQP
+918 TQAGEKLQP

-969 PGQLEQGMAGKA
+969 PGQLEQGVAGKA

-991 TRELSEA
+991 TRELSDA

-1031 TQRQHLVSTGL
+1031 TQRQQLVSTGL

-1048 AERVKTDSPKET
+1048 AERVKTDAPKET

>member
-1 MSTVQPIKMK
+1 MSAPPRTLKMK
-11 IANILRTK
+11 FAQILRSK
-19 VVLIP
+19 ALLIP
-24 LFILVFIYLFA
+24 LAIVVFFYLFA

-53 RSGHVLKMDLPEV
+53 RSGHVLNMDLPEI
-66 NPFKLTVRIPKLS
+66 NPFKLTVRIPKLN
-79 LATPEGEQLVAFDH
+79 LATPEGEQLVSFEH

-105 GLVAL
+105 GLIAL

-129 NNFTALLDAFKTE
+129 NNFTALLDAFKTD
-142 EPEEENTEPPAFL
+142 EPEEEENTEPPAFL

-160 ISDAAVDFEDR
+160 ISDAAVNFKDR

-179 RFAPLNLE
+179 TITPLNLE
-187 LRDLATRSETD
+187 LRDLATRSEND

-224 SATGEFSLTGLNLAK
+224 SAVGEFSLTGLNIAK
-239 LEPLLAPLLPTAPP
+239 LGPLLAPLLPTAPP

-264 VNLKE
+264 VNLKDASE
-269 SATLQ
+269 
-274 ANETAPADGA
+274 EIP
-284 PQANQAAQPKVL
+284 PKVL

-303 VREFSMAAKPQ
+303 VREFNIVAKPQ
-314 GASAAAQ
+314 GAAAAAQ
-321 FSKLNVN
+321 FDKLNIN

-333 LQANK
+333 LQTNK
-338 AELTG
+338 AELAG

-350 LNHASK
+350 LNHGNK
-356 AKAIGLDTIEVG
+356 AKAIGLNIIEVG
-368 PILVDLAEQ
+368 PIAVDLNEQ
-377 HAEVNAATVKGG
+377 HAQVNSATVQGG
-389 AVNVKRNA
+389 QVNVKRNA
-397 QGKLDLMAA
+397 KGELDLMAA
-406 INDWVPAKK
+406 INDWIPPAK
-415 PADKNTP
+415 PAAKQAEADN
-422 ETIDEVPAKPW
+422 ETAEESESKPW
-433 TYAVN
+433 TYAVD
-438 TIDLSGIN
+438 TIAISGIN
-446 ANIQDQTV
+446 TAFEDQSV
-454 SPALN
+454 KPALN
-459 IGLNSIAV
+459 IGLNNIAV
-467 STSGVTQDL
+467 STSGLTQDL
-476 SKTLPLKASLNVA
+476 SKNLPLKASLNVA

-495 VNGDIN
+495 VNGTIN

-507 QMNIEVNALA
+507 QMNVEVNALA

-527 FAKLNLV
+527 FAKLDLAN
-534 SGAIYTKGK
+534 GAIYTKGK

-552 YAGSLTVAGLRLNEA
+552 YVGSLTVASLRLNET
-567 GTNNSFFEFKK
+567 GTKNSFLEFKK

-596 TLEGLDTS
+596 TLEGLDTA

-614 ISRILVSKEEPTT
+614 ISRILVNKEEPKTAAEQTT
-627 ATQQQAE
+627 A
-634 PATPAANA
+634 PAKSSDNSPS
-642 PPAFAVNIDRFSIA
+642 AFAVNIDRFAIA

-681 LNGLSN
+681 VNGLSN

-708 AQGTLNLLDP
+708 AQGTVNLLDP

-728 SNVEMRNLT
+728 SNVEMSNLT
-737 PYSGTFANRKI
+737 AYSGTFANRKI
-748 ESGKLSLNLV
+748 ESGKLSLNLN
-758 YNIENQ
+758 YQIENQ
-764 QLNSSNQVIVDKLKL
+764 KLNSTNQVIVDKLKL

-828 WKAIGN
+828 WKALGN

-845 ALGALFGGGDADELG
+845 ALGALFGGSDADELG

-894 TVQGTWAPVDKT
+894 TVQGTWAPADKT

-918 AQAGEKLQP
+918 TQAGEKLQA
-927 GENPGPLALNNEAT
+927 GDNPGPLALNSETTQEAL
-941 QKAIEALFEKRFS
+941 EALFEKRFS
-954 GGELASM
+954 GGELASL
-961 KTGFRKAN
+961 KTGFRTAN
-969 PGQLEQGMAGKA
+969 PGKLEQGLAGKA

-991 TRELSEA
+991 TRELSDS

-1004 GKNFYAVL
+1004 DKNFYAVL

-1020 EVSTAQLQALA
+1020 DVSTAQLQALA
-1031 TQRQHLVSTGL
+1031 TQRQQVVSTGL
-1042 TSAGVP
+1042 AAAGVP
-1048 AERVKTDSPKET
+1048 AERVKTDAPKET
-1060 KANDDKTVPMELGVA
+1060 KASDEKTVPMELGVA

>member
-1 MSTVQPIKMK
+1 MK
-11 IANILRTK
+11 FAPILRSK
-19 VVLIP
+19 SVLIP
-24 LFILVFIYLFA
+24 LFVIVFFYLFA

-53 RSGHVLKMDLPEV
+53 RSGHVLNMDLPEI
-66 NPFKLTVRIPKLS
+66 NPFKLTVRIPKLN
-79 LATPEGEQLVAFDH
+79 LATPEGEQLVSFEH

-105 GLVAL
+105 GLIAM

-129 NNFTALLDAFKTE
+129 NNFTALLDAFKTD
-142 EPEEENTEPPAFL
+142 EPEEEENTEPPAFL

-160 ISDAAVDFEDR
+160 ISDAAVNFEDR

-179 RFAPLNLE
+179 TFAPLNLE
-187 LRDLATRSETD
+187 LRDLATRSEND

-224 SATGEFSLTGLNLAK
+224 SAVGEFSLTGLNIAK

-253 AGSADLALNFD
+253 AGSADLALDFD
-264 VNLKE
+264 VNLKDASE
-269 SATLQ
+269 
-274 ANETAPADGA
+274 EIP
-284 PQANQAAQPKVL
+284 PKVF

-303 VREFSMAAKPQ
+303 VREFNIAAKPQ

-321 FSKLNVN
+321 FNKLNIN
-328 NASFD
+328 NASFN
-333 LQANK
+333 LQTNK
-338 AELTG
+338 AELAG

-350 LNHASK
+350 LNHSNK
-356 AKAIGLDTIEVG
+356 AKAIGLDAIEVG
-368 PILVDLAEQ
+368 PIAVDLTEQ
-377 HAEVNAATVKGG
+377 HAEVNAATLKGG
-389 AVNVKRNA
+389 QVNVKRNA
-397 QGKLDLMAA
+397 KGELDLMAA
-406 INDWVPAKK
+406 INDWIPPAK
-415 PADKNTP
+415 PAEKQAEAEGATA
-422 ETIDEVPAKPW
+422 EESKPW

-438 TIDLSGIN
+438 TIDLSGIQ

-459 IGLNSIAV
+459 IGLNNIAV

-476 SKTLPLKASLNVA
+476 SKNLPLKASLNVA

-495 VNGDIN
+495 VNGTIN
-501 PSTAAT
+501 PSTTAT
-507 QMNIEVNALA
+507 QMNVEVNALA
-517 LKPAQPFIGQ
+517 LKPAQPFIAQ

-552 YAGSLTVAGLRLNEA
+552 YAGSLTIGSLRLNEA

-596 TLEGLDTS
+596 TLEGLDTA

-614 ISRILVSKEEPTT
+614 ISRILVNKEEPKT
-627 ATQQQAE
+627 ATAQTPE
-634 PATPAANA
+634 PAKGADNS
-642 PPAFAVNIDRFSIA
+642 PPAFAVNIDRFNIVN
-656 DSELDFADESLFIP
+656 SEMDFADESLFIP

-681 LNGLSN
+681 VNGLSN

-708 AQGTLNLLDP
+708 AQGTINLLDP
-718 TAYMDIAVKF
+718 TNYMDVAVKF

-894 TVQGTWAPVDKT
+894 TVQGTWAPADKT

-918 AQAGEKLQP
+918 VQAGEKLEAN
-927 GENPGPLALNNEAT
+927 ENPGPLALNNDAT
-941 QKAIEALFEKRFS
+941 QKALEALFEKRFS
-954 GGELASM
+954 GGELASL

-969 PGQLEQGMAGKA
+969 PGQLEQGVAGKA

-991 TRELSEA
+991 TRELSDS

-1012 AQKLQDSE
+1012 AQKLQNSE
-1020 EVSTAQLQALA
+1020 EVSAAQLQALA
-1031 TQRQHLVSTGL
+1031 TQRQQVVSTGL
-1042 TSAGVP
+1042 TTAGVP
-1048 AERVKTDSPKET
+1048 AERVKTDAPKET
-1060 KANDDKTVPMELGVA
+1060 EASDEKTVPMELGVA

>member
-1 MSTVQPIKMK
+1 MK
-11 IANILRTK
+11 IANILRSK

-24 LFILVFIYLFA
+24 LFILVFVYLFA

-79 LATPEGEQLVAFDH
+79 LTTPEGEQLVAFDH
-93 LFVDVSGTDLFT
+93 LFVDVSGTDLFA

-129 NNFTALLDAFKTE
+129 NNFTALLNAFKTE

-160 ISDAAVDFEDR
+160 ISEAAVDFEDR

-269 SATLQ
+269 EPAT
-274 ANETAPADGA
+274 TPGA
-284 PQANQAAQPKVL
+284 EAAKPKVL

-303 VREFSMAAKPQ
+303 VREFNMAAKPQ

-321 FSKLNVN
+321 FSKLNIN

-350 LNHASK
+350 LDHSNK

-368 PILVDLAEQ
+368 PIAVDLTEQ

-397 QGKLDLMAA
+397 QGELDLMAA
-406 INDWVPAKK
+406 INDWIPAKK
-415 PADKNTP
+415 PVDKSAP
-422 ETIDEVPAKPW
+422 ETSDEAPAKPW

-438 TIDLSGIN
+438 TIDVSGIN

-454 SPALN
+454 SPTLN
-459 IGLNSIAV
+459 IGLNNIAV
-467 STSGVTQDL
+467 STNGVTQDL

-489 SGGSIA
+489 SGGSVA

-507 QMNIEVNALA
+507 QMNVEVNALA

-534 SGAIYTKGK
+534 SGTVYTKGK

-596 TLEGLDTS
+596 TLEGLDTA

-614 ISRILVSKEEPTT
+614 ISRILVNKEEPTT

-634 PATPAANA
+634 PAKPAANT
-642 PPAFAVNIDRFSIA
+642 PPAFAVNIDRFNIA
-656 DSELDFADESLFIP
+656 NSEMDFADESLFIP

-681 LNGLSN
+681 VNGLSN

-708 AQGTLNLLDP
+708 AQGTINLLDP

-918 AQAGEKLQP
+918 TQAGEKLQP
-927 GENPGPLALNNEAT
+927 GENPGPLALNNEAS

-969 PGQLEQGMAGKA
+969 PGQLEQGVAGKA
-981 LGQITNLFKD
+981 LGQLTNLFKD
-991 TRELSEA
+991 TRELSDA

-1031 TQRQHLVSTGL
+1031 TQRQQLVSTGL

-1048 AERVKTDSPKET
+1048 AERVKTDAPKET

>member
-1 MSTVQPIKMK
+1 MK
-11 IANILRTK
+11 LTSILRSK
-19 VVLIP
+19 ALLIP
-24 LFILVFIYLFA
+24 LFIIVFFYVFA
-35 WAGLPRLVHWQAE
+35 WAGLPRLIHWQAE

-53 RSGHVLKMDLPEV
+53 RSGHVLKMELPEV
-66 NPFKLTVRIPKLS
+66 NPFKLTVRIPKLN
-79 LATPEGEQLVAFDH
+79 LATPEGEQLVSFEH

-105 GLVAL
+105 GLIAL

-129 NNFTALLDAFKTE
+129 TNFTALLDAFKTD
-142 EPEEENTEPPAFL
+142 EPEKEDNTEPPAFL

-160 ISDAAVDFEDR
+160 ITDAAVNFDDR

-179 RFAPLNLE
+179 TFAPLTLE

-198 GDFVLNAVTGLD
+198 GDFILNAVTGLD

-224 SATGEFSLTGLNLAK
+224 SATGEFSLTGLNIAK

-253 AGSADLALNFD
+253 AGTADLALSFD
-264 VNLKE
+264 VNLKDASE
-269 SATLQ
+269 
-274 ANETAPADGA
+274 EVP
-284 PQANQAAQPKVL
+284 PKVL

-303 VREFSMAAKPQ
+303 VREFNIAAKPQ

-321 FSKLNVN
+321 LSKLNIN
-328 NASFD
+328 NGSFD

-338 AELTG
+338 AEVAG

-350 LNHASK
+350 LNHSTK
-356 AKAIGLDTIEVG
+356 AKAIGLNSIEVG
-368 PILVDLAEQ
+368 PIAVDLNAQ
-377 HAEVNAATVKGG
+377 HAEVIAATVKGG
-389 AVNVKRNA
+389 QVNVKRNA
-397 QGKLDLMAA
+397 KGELDLMAA
-406 INDWVPAKK
+406 ISDWIPANKPVVKVPE
-415 PADKNTP
+415 DT
-422 ETIDEVPAKPW
+422 PAKPW

-446 ANIQDQTV
+446 ATIEDQSV
-454 SPALN
+454 KPALN
-459 IGLNSIAV
+459 IGLNNIAV
-467 STSGVTQDL
+467 STRGVTQDL

-495 VNGDIN
+495 LNGNIN

-507 QMNIEVNALA
+507 QMNVEVNALA
-517 LKPAQPFIGQ
+517 IKPAQPFIGQ
-527 FAKLNLV
+527 FAKLDLA

-552 YAGSLTVAGLRLNEA
+552 YTGSLTVASLRLNET
-567 GTNNSFFEFKK
+567 GTNNSFLKFEK
-578 LFTPGLRVN
+578 LFTPSLSVD
-587 AQGLNIQRL
+587 AKGLNIPRL
-596 TLEGLDTS
+596 TLEGLDTA

-614 ISRILVSKEEPTT
+614 ISRILVNKEEPKTSAATT
-627 ATQQQAE
+627 PTTE
-634 PATPAANA
+634 KPAANTA
-642 PPAFAVNIDRFSIA
+642 PAFAVNVDRFSIA
-656 DSELDFADESLFIP
+656 DSEMDFADESLFIP

-681 LNGLSN
+681 VNGLSN

-695 ALKGAVDEFGEAD
+695 ALKGAVDEYGEAE
-708 AQGTLNLLDP
+708 AQGTINLMDP

-728 SNVEMRNLT
+728 SNVEMSNLT
-737 PYSGTFANRKI
+737 AYSGTFANRKI

-764 QLNSSNQVIVDKLKL
+764 QLKSTNQVIVDNLEL

-805 RIDLGLPITGDLND
+805 RIDLGLPITGNLND
-819 PQFSYGAIV
+819 PQFSYGDIV

-860 KIEFTAGANTLSP
+860 KIEFNAGANTLSP

-889 PNLAL
+889 PNLTL
-894 TVQGTWAPVDKT
+894 TIQGTWAPADKT
-906 AIQNLQMRRAVA
+906 AIQNLQMRRAVV

-941 QKAIEALFEKRFS
+941 QNAIEALFEERF
-954 GGELASM
+954 GDGELASL

-969 PGQLEQGMAGKA
+969 PGQLEQSVASKA
-981 LGQITNLFKD
+981 LRQITSLFID

-1012 AQKLQDSE
+1012 TQKLQDAE
-1020 EVSTAQLQALA
+1020 DVSTAQLQALA
-1031 TQRQHLVSTGL
+1031 AQRQQVVSTGL
-1042 TSAGVP
+1042 TAAGVP
-1048 AERVKTDSPKET
+1048 AERLKTDAPEET

>member
-1 MSTVQPIKMK
+1 MK
-11 IANILRTK
+11 ITQIIRSKA
-19 VVLIP
+19 VLIP
-24 LFILVFIYLFA
+24 LVIIVLFYVFA

-53 RSGHVLKMDLPEV
+53 RSGHVLKMDLPEL
-66 NPFKLTVRIPKLS
+66 NPFKLTLRIPKLN
-79 LATPEGEQLVAFDH
+79 LATPEGEQLVSFEH

-129 NNFTALLDAFKTE
+129 NNFTALLDAFKTD
-142 EPEEENTEPPAFL
+142 EPKEEENTEPPAFL

-160 ISDAAVDFEDR
+160 ITDAAVNFEDR

-179 RFAPLNLE
+179 TFTPLNLE

-198 GDFVLNAVTGLD
+198 GNFVLNAITGLGG
-210 AELKLRA
+210 ELNLRA
-217 QIQLADP
+217 QVQLVDP
-224 SATGEFSLTGLNLAK
+224 SMVGDMSITGLNIAK
-239 LEPLLAPLLPTAPP
+239 LEPLLKPLLPTAPP

-264 VNLKE
+264 VNLKDASE
-269 SATLQ
+269 
-274 ANETAPADGA
+274 EVP
-284 PQANQAAQPKVL
+284 PKVL

-303 VREFSMAAKPQ
+303 VREFNIAAKPQ
-314 GASAAAQ
+314 GVSAAAQ
-321 FSKLNVN
+321 FSKLNIN
-328 NASFD
+328 KGSFD

-338 AELTG
+338 AELAG
-343 IVLAGLQ
+343 VVLAGLQ
-350 LNHASK
+350 LNHSNK
-356 AKAIGLDTIEVG
+356 AKAIGLNTIEVG
-368 PILVDLAEQ
+368 PIAVDLNEQ
-377 HAEVNAATVKGG
+377 HAQVSSATIQGG
-389 AVNVKRNA
+389 QVNVKRNA
-397 QGKLDLMAA
+397 KGELDLMAA
-406 INDWVPAKK
+406 INDWIPTKK
-415 PADKNTP
+415 PAANENEK
-422 ETIDEVPAKPW
+422 PAKPW
-433 TYAVN
+433 TYAVD
-438 TIDLSGIN
+438 TFAVSGIN
-446 ANIQDQTV
+446 AAIEDQTTK
-454 SPALN
+454 PALN
-459 IGLNSIAV
+459 IGLNNIAV
-467 STSGVTQDL
+467 STSGVTQNL

-495 VNGDIN
+495 VNGNIN

-507 QMNIEVNALA
+507 QLNVEINALA
-517 LKPAQPFIGQ
+517 LQPAQPFLKQ
-527 FAKLNLV
+527 FVKLDLAG
-534 SGAIYTKGK
+534 GAIYTKGK
-543 ATYNAKEQG
+543 ATYNAQQQG
-552 YAGSLTVAGLRLNEA
+552 YVGSLTVAGLRLNET
-567 GTNNSFFEFKK
+567 GTRNSFLEFKK
-578 LFTPGLRVN
+578 LFTPSLSAN
-587 AQGLNIQRL
+587 AKGLNIQRL
-596 TLEGLDTS
+596 TLEGLDTA

-614 ISRILVSKEEPTT
+614 ISRILVNKEEPKKTT
-627 ATQQQAE
+627 TPSE
-634 PATPAANA
+634 KPATNTT
-642 PPAFAVNIDRFSIA
+642 PAFAVNIDRFNIA
-656 DSELDFADESLFIP
+656 NSELDFADESLFIP
-670 FGTRIHSLEGV
+670 FGTRIHNLEGV
-681 LNGLSN
+681 VNGLSN

-695 ALKGAVDEFGEAD
+695 ALKGAVDEYGEAD
-708 AQGTLNLLDP
+708 AQGTVNLLDP
-718 TAYMDIAVKF
+718 TAYMDIVVKF
-728 SNVEMRNLT
+728 SNVEMSNLT
-737 PYSGTFANRKI
+737 AYSGTFANRKI
-748 ESGKLSLNLV
+748 ESGKLSMNLV

-805 RIDLGLPITGDLND
+805 RIDLGLPITGNLND

-845 ALGALFGGGDADELG
+845 ALGALFGGSAGEELG
-860 KIEFTAGANTLSP
+860 KVAFAAGANTLSP

-894 TVQGTWAPVDKT
+894 TVQGTWAAADKT

-918 AQAGEKLQP
+918 TQAGEKLQP
-927 GENPGPLALNNEAT
+927 NEDPGPLALNNEAT
-941 QKAIEALFEKRFS
+941 QKSLEALFEKRVS
-954 GGELASM
+954 GGELASL

-969 PGQLEQGMAGKA
+969 PGQLEQGVAGKA

-991 TRELSEA
+991 TRELSET
-998 EVNALK
+998 EVSALK

-1031 TQRQHLVSTGL
+1031 TQRQQLVSTGL
-1042 TSAGVP
+1042 TAAGVP
-1048 AERVKTDSPKET
+1048 AERVKTDAPKET
-1060 KANDDKTVPMELGVA
+1060 KASDDKTVPMELGVA

>member
-1 MSTVQPIKMK
+1 MK
-11 IANILRTK
+11 IANILRSK
-19 VVLIP
+19 AVLIP
-24 LFILVFIYLFA
+24 LFVLVFIYLFA
-35 WAGLPRLVHWQAE
+35 WAGLPRLVHWQTE

-79 LATPEGEQLVAFDH
+79 LTTPEGEQLVAFDH

-269 SATLQ
+269 EPAT
-274 ANETAPADGA
+274 TPGA
-284 PQANQAAQPKVL
+284 EAAKPKVL

-303 VREFSMAAKPQ
+303 VREFNMAAKPQ

-321 FSKLNVN
+321 FSKLNIN

-350 LNHASK
+350 LDHSNK

-368 PILVDLAEQ
+368 PIAVDLTEQ

-397 QGKLDLMAA
+397 QGQLDLMAA
-406 INDWVPAKK
+406 INDWIPAQK
-415 PADKNTP
+415 PVDKNAP
-422 ETIDEVPAKPW
+422 ETSDAAPAKPW

-438 TIDLSGIN
+438 TIDLSGVN

-459 IGLNSIAV
+459 IGLNNIAV

-495 VNGDIN
+495 VNGNFN

-507 QMNIEVNALA
+507 QMNVEVNALA

-552 YAGSLTVAGLRLNEA
+552 YSGSLTVAGLRLNEV
-567 GTNNSFFEFKK
+567 GTNNSFLQFKR
-578 LFTPGLRVN
+578 LFTPGLHVN
-587 AQGLNIQRL
+587 TQGLNIQRL
-596 TLEGLDTS
+596 TLEGLDTA

-614 ISRILVSKEEPTT
+614 ISRILVNKEEPAT
-627 ATQQQAE
+627 ATQQQPE
-634 PATPAANA
+634 PAKPAANT

-656 DSELDFADESLFIP
+656 DSEMDFADESLFIP

-681 LNGLSN
+681 VNGLSN

-708 AQGTLNLLDP
+708 AQGTINLLDP

-845 ALGALFGGGDADELG
+845 ALGALFGGGDTDELG

-894 TVQGTWAPVDKT
+894 TVQGTWAPADKA

-918 AQAGEKLQP
+918 TQAGEKLQP

-991 TRELSEA
+991 TRELSDA

-1031 TQRQHLVSTGL
+1031 TQRQQLVSTGL
-1042 TSAGVP
+1042 TAAGVP
-1048 AERVKTDSPKET
+1048 AERVKTDAPKET

>member
-1 MSTVQPIKMK
+1 MK
-11 IANILRTK
+11 ISTILRSK
-19 VVLIP
+19 AVLIP
-24 LFILVFIYLFA
+24 LFIIVFFYLFA

-53 RSGHVLKMDLPEV
+53 RSGHVLNMGLPEI
-66 NPFKLTVRIPKLS
+66 NPFKLTVRIPKLN
-79 LATPEGEQLVAFDH
+79 LATPEGEQLVSFEH

-129 NNFTALLDAFKTE
+129 NNFTTLLDAFKTD
-142 EPEEENTEPPAFL
+142 EPEEEENTEPPAFL

-160 ISDAAVDFEDR
+160 ISDAAVNFEDR
-171 RKPDGLKT
+171 RKPDSLKT
-179 RFAPLNLE
+179 TFAPLNLE
-187 LRDLATRSETD
+187 LRDLATRSEND
-198 GDFVLNAVTGLD
+198 GDFVLNAITGLD

-224 SATGEFSLTGLNLAK
+224 SAVGEFSLTGLNIAK

-264 VNLKE
+264 VNLKDASE
-269 SATLQ
+269 
-274 ANETAPADGA
+274 EIP
-284 PQANQAAQPKVL
+284 PKVL

-303 VREFSMAAKPQ
+303 VREFNILAKPQ

-321 FSKLNVN
+321 FSKLNIN

-333 LQANK
+333 LQTNK
-338 AELTG
+338 AELAG

-350 LNHASK
+350 LNHSNK

-397 QGKLDLMAA
+397 QGELDLMAA
-406 INDWVPAKK
+406 INDWIPPGK
-415 PADKNTP
+415 PAAKQAEAD
-422 ETIDEVPAKPW
+422 DEIAEESKPW

-438 TIDLSGIN
+438 TIDLSGIQ

-459 IGLNSIAV
+459 IGLNNIAV

-476 SKTLPLKASLNVA
+476 SKNLPLKASLNVA
-489 SGGSIA
+489 SGGNIA
-495 VNGDIN
+495 VNGTVN
-501 PSTAAT
+501 PSTTAT
-507 QMNIEVNALA
+507 QMNVEVNALA

-552 YAGSLTVAGLRLNEA
+552 YVGSLTIGSLRLNEA

-596 TLEGLDTS
+596 TLEGLDTA

-614 ISRILVSKEEPTT
+614 ISRILVNKEEPTT

-634 PATPAANA
+634 PAKPAANT
-642 PPAFAVNIDRFSIA
+642 PPAFAVNIDRFNIA
-656 DSELDFADESLFIP
+656 NSEMDFADESLFIP

-681 LNGLSN
+681 VNGLSN

-708 AQGTLNLLDP
+708 AQGTINLLDP
-718 TAYMDIAVKF
+718 TAYMDIVVKF

-881 LGEALTTR
+881 LGEALTAR

-894 TVQGTWAPVDKT
+894 TVQGTWAPADKT

-918 AQAGEKLQP
+918 TQAGEKLQP

-954 GGELASM
+954 GGELASL

-969 PGQLEQGMAGKA
+969 PGQLEQGVAGKA
-981 LGQITNLFKD
+981 LGQLTNLFKD
-991 TRELSEA
+991 TRELSDA

-1031 TQRQHLVSTGL
+1031 TQRQQLVSTGL

-1048 AERVKTDSPKET
+1048 AERVKTDAPKET

>member
-1 MSTVQPIKMK
+1 MK

-118 NLNVALLPEGK
+118 NLNVALLPGGK

-160 ISDAAVDFEDR
+160 ISDAAIDFEDR

-198 GDFVLNAVTGLD
+198 GDFILNAVTGLD

-224 SATGEFSLTGLNLAK
+224 SATGEFSLTGLNIAK

-253 AGSADLALNFD
+253 AGSADLVLNFD
-264 VNLKE
+264 VNLKDASE
-269 SATLQ
+269 DI
-274 ANETAPADGA
+274 P
-284 PQANQAAQPKVL
+284 PKVL

-314 GASAAAQ
+314 GARAAAQ
-321 FSKLNVN
+321 FSKLNIN

-377 HAEVNAATVKGG
+377 HAEVDAATVKGG

-397 QGKLDLMAA
+397 QGELDLMAA

-422 ETIDEVPAKPW
+422 ETIDEAPAKPW

-567 GTNNSFFEFKK
+567 GTNNSFS
-578 LFTPGLRVN
+578 N
-587 AQGLNIQRL
+587 
-596 TLEGLDTS
+596 
-604 LLIAKDKSTN
+604 
-614 ISRILVSKEEPTT
+614 SK
-627 ATQQQAE
+627 
-634 PATPAANA
+634 NCL
-642 PPAFAVNIDRFSIA
+642 PPACVSM
-656 DSELDFADESLFIP
+656 P
-670 FGTRIHSLEGV
+670 
-681 LNGLSN
+681 
-687 KPGTRGEL
+687 
-695 ALKGAVDEFGEAD
+695 
-708 AQGTLNLLDP
+708 
-718 TAYMDIAVKF
+718 
-728 SNVEMRNLT
+728 
-737 PYSGTFANRKI
+737 
-748 ESGKLSLNLV
+748 
-758 YNIENQ
+758 
-764 QLNSSNQVIVDKLKL
+764 
-779 GERVQSPQGRDLP
+779 
-792 LELAI
+792 
-797 AILEDSNG
+797 
-805 RIDLGLPITGDLND
+805 
-819 PQFSYGAIV
+819 
-828 WKAIGN
+828 KA
-834 VLTKIVTAPFR
+834 
-845 ALGALFGGGDADELG
+845 
-860 KIEFTAGANTLSP
+860 
-873 SQREGLKK
+873 
-881 LGEALTTR
+881 
-889 PNLAL
+889 
-894 TVQGTWAPVDKT
+894 
-906 AIQNLQMRRAVA
+906 
-918 AQAGEKLQP
+918 
-927 GENPGPLALNNEAT
+927 
-941 QKAIEALFEKRFS
+941 
-954 GGELASM
+954 
-961 KTGFRKAN
+961 
-969 PGQLEQGMAGKA
+969 
-981 LGQITNLFKD
+981 
-991 TRELSEA
+991 
-998 EVNALK
+998 
-1004 GKNFYAVL
+1004 
-1012 AQKLQDSE
+1012 
-1020 EVSTAQLQALA
+1020 
-1031 TQRQHLVSTGL
+1031 
-1042 TSAGVP
+1042 
-1048 AERVKTDSPKET
+1048 
-1060 KANDDKTVPMELGVA
+1060 
-1075 VNK
+1075 

>member
-1 MSTVQPIKMK
+1 MK
-11 IANILRTK
+11 IANILRSK

-24 LFILVFIYLFA
+24 LFILVFVYLFA

-79 LATPEGEQLVAFDH
+79 LTTPEGERLVAFDH

-269 SATLQ
+269 AAATSQ
-274 ANETAPADGA
+274 TNETAPADGA

-303 VREFSMAAKPQ
+303 VRDFNMAAKPH

-321 FSKLNVN
+321 FRKLNIN

-338 AELTG
+338 AELAG

-350 LNHASK
+350 LNHGSK

-397 QGKLDLMAA
+397 QGELDLMAA
-406 INDWVPAKK
+406 INDWIPAKK
-415 PADKNTP
+415 PVDKSAP
-422 ETIDEVPAKPW
+422 ETSDEAPAKPW

-438 TIDLSGIN
+438 TIDVSGIN
-446 ANIQDQTV
+446 ASIEDQTV
-454 SPALN
+454 NPALN
-459 IGLNSIAV
+459 IGLNNIAV
-467 STSGVTQDL
+467 STNGVTQDL

-489 SGGSIA
+489 SGGNIA

-507 QMNIEVNALA
+507 QMNVEVNALA

-543 ATYNAKEQG
+543 ATYNARERG
-552 YAGSLTVAGLRLNEA
+552 YSGSLTVAGLRLNEA

-596 TLEGLDTS
+596 TLEGLDTA

-614 ISRILVSKEEPTT
+614 ISRILVNKEEPTT

-634 PATPAANA
+634 PAKPADNTPS
-642 PPAFAVNIDRFSIA
+642 AFAVNIDRFNIA
-656 DSELDFADESLFIP
+656 NSEMDFADESLFIP

-681 LNGLSN
+681 VNGLSN

-708 AQGTLNLLDP
+708 AQGTINLLDP

-834 VLTKIVTAPFR
+834 VLTKIVTAPFL
-845 ALGALFGGGDADELG
+845 ALGALFGGGDSDELG

-894 TVQGTWAPVDKT
+894 TVQGTWAPADKT

-918 AQAGEKLQP
+918 TQAGEKLQP
-927 GENPGPLALNNEAT
+927 GENPGPLALNNETT

-954 GGELASM
+954 GGELASL

-969 PGQLEQGMAGKA
+969 PGQLEQGVAGKA

-991 TRELSEA
+991 TRELSDA

-1020 EVSTAQLQALA
+1020 EVSTAQLQTLA
-1031 TQRQHLVSTGL
+1031 TERQQLVSSGL

-1048 AERVKTDSPKET
+1048 AERVKTDTPKET
-1060 KANDDKTVPMELGVA
+1060 KTNDDKTVPMELGVA

>member
-1 MSTVQPIKMK
+1 MK
-11 IANILRTK
+11 LTTIFRSKAL
-19 VVLIP
+19 LIP
-24 LFILVFIYLFA
+24 LFIIVFFYIFA

-53 RSGHVLKMDLPEV
+53 RSGHVLKMDLPEL
-66 NPFKLTVRIPKLS
+66 NPFKLTLRIPKLN
-79 LATPEGEQLVAFDH
+79 LTTPEGEQMVAFDQ
-93 LFVDVSGTDLFT
+93 LFVDISGTDLFT

-110 DQIDLKNL
+110 DQIELKNL
-118 NLNVALLPEGK
+118 NLNVALLPDGK
-129 NNFTALLDAFKTE
+129 NNFTALLDAFKSE
-142 EPEEENTEPPAFL
+142 EPEEEDNKEPPAFL

-160 ISDAAVDFEDR
+160 ITDAVVDFQDR

-179 RFAPLNLE
+179 RFEPLNLE

-224 SATGEFSLTGLNLAK
+224 SATGEFSLKGLNIAK
-239 LEPLLAPLLPTAPP
+239 LEPLLKPLLPTSPP
-253 AGSADLALNFD
+253 AGNADLALNFD
-264 VNLKE
+264 VNLKDASE
-269 SATLQ
+269 DI
-274 ANETAPADGA
+274 P
-284 PQANQAAQPKVL
+284 PKVL
-296 INNINAE
+296 INNVNAE
-303 VREFSMAAKPQ
+303 VRDFNIAAKPQ
-314 GASAAAQ
+314 GASASAQ
-321 FSKLNVN
+321 FSTLNIN
-328 NASFD
+328 NGSFD

-338 AELTG
+338 AELAG

-350 LNHASK
+350 MNQGNK
-356 AKAIGLDTIEVG
+356 AKAIELSTIEVG
-368 PILVDLAEQ
+368 PIAVDLTEQ
-377 HAEVNAATVKGG
+377 HAEVSAATVKGG

-397 QGKLDLMAA
+397 KGELDLMAA
-406 INDWVPAKK
+406 IDDWIPANK
-415 PADKNTP
+415 PAVKP
-422 ETIDEVPAKPW
+422 EKAAPQVAGDDPAKPW
-433 TYAVN
+433 TYAIN

-459 IGLNSIAV
+459 IGLNNIAM
-467 STSGVTQDL
+467 STNGITQDL

-495 VNGDIN
+495 VNGEIN

-507 QMNIEVNALA
+507 QMNVEVNALA
-517 LKPAQPFIGQ
+517 LKPVQPFIAQ
-527 FAKLNLV
+527 FAKLELAN
-534 SGAIYTKGK
+534 GAIYTKGK
-543 ATYNAKEQG
+543 ATYNAKEQS
-552 YAGSLTVAGLRLNEA
+552 YLGSLTVASLRLNET
-567 GTNNSFFEFKK
+567 GTNNSFLQFKK

-596 TLEGLDTS
+596 TLEGLDTA

-614 ISRILVSKEEPTT
+614 ISRILVSNDEAKTDRQQPT
-627 ATQQQAE
+627 E
-634 PATPAANA
+634 PAKPADNT
-642 PPAFAVNIDRFSIA
+642 PPAFAINIDRFNIA
-656 DSELDFADESLFIP
+656 DSEMDFADESLFIP

-681 LNGLSN
+681 VNGLSN

-695 ALKGAVDEFGEAD
+695 ALNGAVDEFGEAD
-708 AQGTLNLLDP
+708 AQGTINLMDP
-718 TAYMDIAVKF
+718 TAFMDIVVKF

-845 ALGALFGGGDADELG
+845 ALGALFGGADADELG
-860 KIEFTAGANTLSP
+860 KIEFNAGANTLSP
-873 SQREGLKK
+873 SQRESLKK

-894 TVQGTWAPVDKT
+894 TVQGTWAPADKT

-969 PGQLEQGMAGKA
+969 PGQLEQGVAGKA

-991 TRELSEA
+991 TRELSDA

-1031 TQRQHLVSTGL
+1031 TQRQQLVSTGL

-1048 AERVKTDSPKET
+1048 AERVKTDAPKET

>member
-1 MSTVQPIKMK
+1 MK
-11 IANILRTK
+11 IANILRSK

-24 LFILVFIYLFA
+24 LFILVFVYLFA

-79 LATPEGEQLVAFDH
+79 LTTPEGEQLVAFDH

-269 SATLQ
+269 EPAT
-274 ANETAPADGA
+274 TPGA
-284 PQANQAAQPKVL
+284 EAAQPKVL

-303 VREFSMAAKPQ
+303 VREFNMAAKPQ

-321 FSKLNVN
+321 FSKLNIN

-338 AELTG
+338 AELAG

-350 LNHASK
+350 LNHGSK

-397 QGKLDLMAA
+397 QGELDLMAA
-406 INDWVPAKK
+406 INDWIPAQK
-415 PADKNTP
+415 PVDKSAP
-422 ETIDEVPAKPW
+422 ETSDEAPAKPW

-454 SPALN
+454 SPTLN
-459 IGLNSIAV
+459 IGLNNIAV

-489 SGGSIA
+489 SGGNIA

-507 QMNIEVNALA
+507 QMNVEVNALA

-552 YAGSLTVAGLRLNEA
+552 YSGSLTVAGLRLNEA

-596 TLEGLDTS
+596 TLEGLDTA

-614 ISRILVSKEEPTT
+614 ISRILVNKEEP
-627 ATQQQAE
+627 AK
-634 PATPAANA
+634 PADNTPS
-642 PPAFAVNIDRFSIA
+642 AFAVNIDRFNIA
-656 DSELDFADESLFIP
+656 NSEMDFADESLFIP

-681 LNGLSN
+681 VNGLSN

-708 AQGTLNLLDP
+708 AQGTINLLDP

-873 SQREGLKK
+873 SQREGLK
-881 LGEALTTR
+881 
-889 PNLAL
+889 N
-894 TVQGTWAPVDKT
+894 WAK
-906 AIQNLQMRRAVA
+906 
-918 AQAGEKLQP
+918 
-927 GENPGPLALNNEAT
+927 
-941 QKAIEALFEKRFS
+941 
-954 GGELASM
+954 
-961 KTGFRKAN
+961 
-969 PGQLEQGMAGKA
+969 
-981 LGQITNLFKD
+981 
-991 TRELSEA
+991 
-998 EVNALK
+998 
-1004 GKNFYAVL
+1004 
-1012 AQKLQDSE
+1012 
-1020 EVSTAQLQALA
+1020 
-1031 TQRQHLVSTGL
+1031 H
-1042 TSAGVP
+1042 
-1048 AERVKTDSPKET
+1048 
-1060 KANDDKTVPMELGVA
+1060 
-1075 VNK
+1075 

>member
-1 MSTVQPIKMK
+1 MK
-11 IANILRTK
+11 IANILRSK

-24 LFILVFIYLFA
+24 LFILVFVYLFA

-79 LATPEGEQLVAFDH
+79 LTTPEGEQLVAFDQ

-179 RFAPLNLE
+179 RFAPLNIE

-253 AGSADLALNFD
+253 AGSADLVLNFD
-264 VNLKE
+264 VNLKDASE
-269 SATLQ
+269 DI
-274 ANETAPADGA
+274 P
-284 PQANQAAQPKVL
+284 PKVL

-321 FSKLNVN
+321 FRKLNIN

-338 AELTG
+338 AELAG

-350 LNHASK
+350 LDHGSK

-397 QGKLDLMAA
+397 QGELDLMAA
-406 INDWVPAKK
+406 INDWIPAKK
-415 PADKNTP
+415 PVDKSAP
-422 ETIDEVPAKPW
+422 ETSDEAPAKPW

-438 TIDLSGIN
+438 TIDVSGIN
-446 ANIQDQTV
+446 ASIEDQTV

-459 IGLNSIAV
+459 IGLNNIAV
-467 STSGVTQDL
+467 STNGVTQDL

-489 SGGSIA
+489 SGGNIA

-507 QMNIEVNALA
+507 QMNVEVNALA

-552 YAGSLTVAGLRLNEA
+552 YSGSLTVAGLRLNEA

-596 TLEGLDTS
+596 TLEGLDTA

-614 ISRILVSKEEPTT
+614 ISRILVNKEEPTT

-634 PATPAANA
+634 PAKPAANT
-642 PPAFAVNIDRFSIA
+642 PSAFAVNIDRFNIA
-656 DSELDFADESLFIP
+656 NSEMDFADESLFIP

-681 LNGLSN
+681 VNGLSN

-708 AQGTLNLLDP
+708 AQGTINLLDP

-969 PGQLEQGMAGKA
+969 PGQLEQGVAGKA
-981 LGQITNLFKD
+981 LGQLTNLFKD
-991 TRELSEA
+991 TRELSDA

-1031 TQRQHLVSTGL
+1031 TQRQQLVSTGL

-1048 AERVKTDSPKET
+1048 AERVKTDAPKET

>member
-1 MSTVQPIKMK
+1 MK
-11 IANILRTK
+11 IANILRSK

-24 LFILVFIYLFA
+24 LFILVFVYLFA

-79 LATPEGEQLVAFDH
+79 LTTPEGEQLVAFDQ

-269 SATLQ
+269 AAATSQ
-274 ANETAPADGA
+274 TNETAPADGA

-303 VREFSMAAKPQ
+303 VRDFNMAAKPQ
-314 GASAAAQ
+314 GASATAQ
-321 FSKLNVN
+321 FSKLNIN

-338 AELTG
+338 AELAG

-350 LNHASK
+350 LNHGSK

-397 QGKLDLMAA
+397 QGELDLMAA
-406 INDWVPAKK
+406 INDWIPAKK
-415 PADKNTP
+415 PVDKSAP
-422 ETIDEVPAKPW
+422 ETSDEAPAKPW

-438 TIDLSGIN
+438 TIDVSGIN
-446 ANIQDQTV
+446 ASIEDQTV
-454 SPALN
+454 NPALN
-459 IGLNSIAV
+459 IGLNNIAV
-467 STSGVTQDL
+467 STNGVTQDL

-489 SGGSIA
+489 SGGNIA

-507 QMNIEVNALA
+507 QMNVEVNALA

-543 ATYNAKEQG
+543 ATYNAREQG
-552 YAGSLTVAGLRLNEA
+552 YSGSLTVAGLRLNEA

-596 TLEGLDTS
+596 TLEGLDTA

-614 ISRILVSKEEPTT
+614 ISRILVNKEEPTT

-634 PATPAANA
+634 PAKPADNTPS
-642 PPAFAVNIDRFSIA
+642 AFAVNIDR
-656 DSELDFADESLFIP
+656 EMDFADESLFIP

-681 LNGLSN
+681 VNGLSN

-708 AQGTLNLLDP
+708 AQGTINLLDP

-758 YNIENQ
+758 YNIENR

-918 AQAGEKLQP
+918 TQAGEKLQP
-927 GENPGPLALNNEAT
+927 GENPGPLALNNEAA

-969 PGQLEQGMAGKA
+969 PGQLEQGVAGKA
-981 LGQITNLFKD
+981 LGQLTNLFKD

-1020 EVSTAQLQALA
+1020 EVSTAQLQTLA
-1031 TQRQHLVSTGL
+1031 TQRQQLVSTGL

-1048 AERVKTDSPKET
+1048 AERVKTDAPKET

>member
-1 MSTVQPIKMK
+1 MK
-11 IANILRTK
+11 LTTILRSK
-19 VVLIP
+19 ALLIP
-24 LFILVFIYLFA
+24 LFIIVFIYLFA

-66 NPFKLTVRIPKLS
+66 NPFKLTLRIPKLS
-79 LATPEGEQLVAFDH
+79 LTTPGGEQLVAFDQ
-93 LFVDVSGTDLFT
+93 LFVDISGTDLFT
-105 GLVAL
+105 GLIAL

-129 NNFTALLDAFKTE
+129 TNFTALLDAFKSE
-142 EPEEENTEPPAFL
+142 EPEEEDNKEPPAFL

-179 RFAPLNLE
+179 RFDPLNLE
-187 LRDLATRSETD
+187 LRDLATRSEND
-198 GDFVLNAVTGLD
+198 GDFVLNAMTGLD
-210 AELKLRA
+210 AELNLRA

-224 SATGEFSLTGLNLAK
+224 SATGEFSLTGLNIAK

-253 AGSADLALNFD
+253 VGSADLALNFD
-264 VNLKE
+264 VNLKDASE
-269 SATLQ
+269 DIPL
-274 ANETAPADGA
+274 
-284 PQANQAAQPKVL
+284 KVL

-303 VREFSMAAKPQ
+303 VREFNIAAKPQ
-314 GASAAAQ
+314 GASAAAE
-321 FSKLNVN
+321 FSKLNIN
-328 NASFD
+328 NASID

-338 AELTG
+338 ADLDG
-343 IVLAGLQ
+343 IVLTGLQ
-350 LNHASK
+350 LNHSNK
-356 AKAIGLDTIEVG
+356 AKAIGLNTVEVG
-368 PILVDLAEQ
+368 PIAVDLTEQ
-377 HAEVNAATVKGG
+377 HAEVNIATLKGG
-389 AVNVKRNA
+389 QANIKRNA
-397 QGKLDLMAA
+397 KGELDLMAA
-406 INDWVPAKK
+406 VNDWIPARK
-415 PADKNTP
+415 PTVKSANADKK
-422 ETIDEVPAKPW
+422 ETEDSPAKPW
-433 TYAVN
+433 TYAIN
-438 TIDLSGIN
+438 TVDIAGIN

-454 SPALN
+454 TPALN
-459 IGLNSIAV
+459 IGLNNIAV

-495 VNGDIN
+495 VNGTIN
-501 PSTAAT
+501 PSTAAS
-507 QMNIEVNALA
+507 QMNVEVNALA
-517 LKPAQPFIGQ
+517 LKPVQPFIDQ

-534 SGAIYTKGK
+534 SGTIYTKGK

-552 YAGSLTVAGLRLNEA
+552 YAGSLTIGSLRLNEA
-567 GTNNSFFEFKK
+567 STNNSFFEFKK
-578 LFTPGLRVN
+578 LFTPGMRVN

-596 TLEGLDTS
+596 TLEGLDTA

-614 ISRILVSKEEPTT
+614 ISRILVNKEEPKT
-627 ATQQQAE
+627 ATQAQAE
-634 PATPAANA
+634 PAKPADNT
-642 PPAFAVNIDRFSIA
+642 PPAFAINIDRFNIA
-656 DSELDFADESLFIP
+656 NSKMDFADESLFIP

-681 LNGLSN
+681 VNGLSN

-708 AQGTLNLLDP
+708 AQGTINLLDP

-779 GERVQSPQGRDLP
+779 GDRVQSPQGRDLP

-873 SQREGLKK
+873 TQREGLKK

-889 PNLAL
+889 PNLSL
-894 TVQGTWAPVDKT
+894 TVQGTWAPADKA

-918 AQAGEKLQP
+918 TQAGEKLQP
-927 GENPGPLALNNEAT
+927 GENPGPLALNNETT

-954 GGELASM
+954 GGELASL
-961 KTGFRKAN
+961 KTGFRQAN
-969 PGQLEQGMAGKA
+969 PDQLEQGVAGKA

-991 TRELSEA
+991 TRELSET

-1020 EVSTAQLQALA
+1020 EVSAAQLQALA
-1031 TQRQHLVSTGL
+1031 TERQQLVSTGL
-1042 TSAGVP
+1042 TTAGVP
-1048 AERVKTDSPKET
+1048 AERVETDAPKET
-1060 KANDDKTVPMELGVA
+1060 KANDNKTVPMELSVA
-1075 VNK
+1075 VSK